1 MPLGLKA
8 RQFPYNLYV
17 NIEGIY
23 TLSLFQQIRSCHNRR
38 GLLLSDRSMYQLER
52 TVALASKEELKNENE
67 STHSVLPFPD
77 LFHAVDVER
86 CGARLLIGFSI
97 R

>member
-1 MPLGLKA
+1 
-8 RQFPYNLYV
+8 
-17 NIEGIY
+17 
-23 TLSLFQQIRSCHNRR
+23 
-38 GLLLSDRSMYQLER
+38 MYQLER

-86 CGARLLIGFSI
+86 CGARLLIGVFDTLI
-97 R
+97 INKMQRAFGAVAKG